1 MKLFDIRPVGFLAM
15 ALLGSV
21 VASASI
27 IPTLT
32 SETGPVA
39 GLFTYN
45 YDVVLDA
52 QQNLISGNV
61 LCFAGVTGLAGAPT
75 APAGWTAVN
84 QAGSCPVA
92 AGTSSANTGP
102 SVLNTY
108 SGATVIGSVDLGNFS
123 FQSTVGSAGVSNL
136 AYGAIGQKKSNSTLT
151 ANQGQVN
158 GPLSGV
164 PEPSS
169 LLLLGSGLGLLLVR
183 RFRLS

>member
-1 MKLFDIRPVGFLAM
+1 MKRFDVPSLSFLAM
-15 ALLGSV
+15 IMFGS
-21 VASASI
+21 AIGSASI

-61 LCFAGVTGLAGAPT
+61 LCFAGVTGLGGTPT
-75 APAGWTAVN
+75 APGGWTAVN
-84 QAGSCPVA
+84 QAGACPVA
-92 AGTSSANTGP
+92 AGTTSPNIGQ

-108 SGATVIGSVDLGNFS
+108 TGATVLGGTDLGNFS
-123 FQSTVGSAGVSNL
+123 FQSTVGTAGSSNL
-136 AYGAIGQKKSNSTLT
+136 AYGAVGQKKSNLTST

-158 GPLSGV
+158 GPVSGV
-164 PEPSS
+164 PEPGS
-169 LLLLGSGLGLLLVR
+169 LLLLGSGLGLMLIK